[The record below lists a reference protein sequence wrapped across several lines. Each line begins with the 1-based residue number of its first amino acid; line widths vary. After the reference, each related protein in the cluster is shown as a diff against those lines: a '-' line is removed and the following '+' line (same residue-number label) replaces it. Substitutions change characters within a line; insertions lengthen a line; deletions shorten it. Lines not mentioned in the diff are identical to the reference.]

1 MTRKQYYINVICAC
15 LFCFGIAAMM
25 TGTQKATGVFGMGW
39 VFASIITAIFNNI
52 KIKE

>member
-1 MTRKQYYINVICAC
+1 MTQRQYIINVICAC
-15 LFCFGIAAMM
+15 LFCWGIAAMV

-39 VFASIITAIFNNI
+39 VFTSIITAIANNI